1 LAVSQSDTL
10 ARFPSRIKGLWVG
23 TLLALVLRY
32 KPNDSNLEDLM
43 KTTLLSLVVA
53 MMIPA
58 ISSAKVEDFN
68 AMINENQNAQMQL
81 RNELKEQMNETRQ
94 AQMPKKEMIEV
105 AGAFDSSVNTPT
117 KKALTTYDKEMV
129 HYRPSEEKQTK
140 RLANEIKAADKS
152 F

>member
-1 LAVSQSDTL
+1 
-10 ARFPSRIKGLWVG
+10 
-23 TLLALVLRY
+23 
-32 KPNDSNLEDLM
+32 M

-105 AGAFDSSVNTPT
+105 ANAFDSSVNAPT
-117 KKALTTYDKEMV
+117 KKSMTTYEKEMV
-129 HYRPSEEKQTK
+129 HYRPSEEKQMN

>member
-1 LAVSQSDTL
+1 
-10 ARFPSRIKGLWVG
+10 
-23 TLLALVLRY
+23 
-32 KPNDSNLEDLM
+32 M

-81 RNELKEQMNETRQ
+81 RNELKEQMSDTHQ
-94 AQMPKKEMIEV
+94 AQLNAKKETVEV
-105 AGAFDSSVNTPT
+105 AGAFDGNVNSPS
-117 KKALTTYDKEMV
+117 KKSLTTFEKEMV
-129 HYRPSEEKQTK
+129 HYRPSEAKQIK
-140 RLANEIKAADKS
+140 RLANEINAADMS

>member
-1 LAVSQSDTL
+1 
-10 ARFPSRIKGLWVG
+10 
-23 TLLALVLRY
+23 
-32 KPNDSNLEDLM
+32 M

-68 AMINENQNAQMQL
+68 AMINESNQAQTQL
-81 RNELKEQMNETRQ
+81 RNELKGQMNETRQ
-94 AQMPKKEMIEV
+94 AQMKPKEVVEV
-105 AGAFDSSVNTPT
+105 ASDFGNNFNSPT
-117 KKALTTYDKEMV
+117 KKSMTTYEKEMV
-129 HYRPSEEKQTK
+129 HYRPSEEKQMN